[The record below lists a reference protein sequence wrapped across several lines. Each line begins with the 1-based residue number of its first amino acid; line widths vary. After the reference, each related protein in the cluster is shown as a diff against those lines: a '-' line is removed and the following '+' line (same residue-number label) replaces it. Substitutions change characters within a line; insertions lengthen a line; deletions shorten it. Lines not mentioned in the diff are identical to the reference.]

1 MGYNDAKVG
10 KGKLILVQPHFN
22 KSKRMLTGTGRAR
35 QYNVSG
41 KSVPLHPLKR
51 KQASKLLYSMQN
63 KYLFRR
69 YLLFAIALFIN
80 AMGIAYITKANLG
93 TSPITSVTYVASMF
107 TPLTM
112 GQWTI
117 ILNLL
122 FVLLELPFMTRRQV
136 REDLRMYLTQIVITF
151 VFGLCIDL
159 CMGIIHNLNPI
170 TYISKIANLL
180 IGCVILAVGI
190 ALEVKADVA
199 MMAGEYFVRVL
210 VKKFHRD
217 FGYLKLAFD
226 WSLVAVAVA
235 LSLVF
240 MGGVYGVREGTVIA
254 ALLVGPIV
262 HFVTPYYRFI
272 DRWITDKQAVSI
284 QSAVPAADTPH
295 TVITIAREFGSGGHL
310 LGEMLARELGIKLY
324 DKEFI
329 HLAAQKSGI
338 DEEYIRRNEQSI
350 PSFWLKCILAAGSEA
365 SRERSLSP
373 DDVLF
378 VAESNIIRELAAQ
391 GPCIIVGRCADYVLQ
406 DRPRLIKVFCYADPQ
421 SLYHRC
427 TTEYGVPADKAQA
440 EIARVNRNRI
450 AHYEYYTGGRW
461 GDPHRYDLMLNTGS
475 MGLQTACELVAGLYR
490 KEATATGKPS

>member
-1 MGYNDAKVG
+1 
-10 KGKLILVQPHFN
+10 
-22 KSKRMLTGTGRAR
+22 
-35 QYNVSG
+35 
-41 KSVPLHPLKR
+41 
-51 KQASKLLYSMQN
+51 MQN

-80 AMGIAYITKANLG
+80 AMGIAYITKAALG

-136 REDLRMYLTQIVITF
+136 REDLRMYVSQIVITF
-151 VFGLCIDL
+151 FFGLCIDL
-159 CMGIIHNLNPI
+159 CMFIIQDLNPVV
-170 TYISKIANLL
+170 YISKIANLL

-210 VKKFHRD
+210 VKKFHKD

-226 WSLVAVAVA
+226 WSLAALAVI
-235 LSLVF
+235 LSLCF
-240 MGGVYGVREGTVIA
+240 MGGIYGVREGTVIA

-262 HFVTPYYRFI
+262 HFVTPYYRFL
-272 DRWITDKQAVSI
+272 DNWITDKPSE
-284 QSAVPAADTPH
+284 AAQPVISTGMSYP
-295 TVITIAREFGSGGHL
+295 VITIAREFGSGGHL
-310 LGEMLARELGIKLY
+310 LGEMLAKELGIKLY

-329 HLAAQKSGI
+329 HLAAEKSGI
-338 DEEYIRRNEQSI
+338 DEAYIRRNEQSI
-350 PSFWLKCILAAGSEA
+350 PSFWLKCILTDGNES
-365 SRERSLSP
+365 SRQQSLSP

-378 VAESNIIRELAAQ
+378 VAESNIIRELAAKE
-391 GPCIIVGRCADYVLQ
+391 PCIIIGRCADYILQ
-406 DRPRLIKVFCYADPQ
+406 GSPRLIKVFCYTDRESA
-421 SLYHRC
+421 YRRC
-427 TTEYGVPADKAQA
+427 TTEYGVPANKAKA
-440 EIARVNRNRI
+440 EITRVNRNRV
-450 AHYEYYTGGRW
+450 AHYEYYTGERW

-475 MGLQTACELVAGLYR
+475 IGLEAACELVAGLYR
-490 KEATATGKPS
+490 STALPPESALPYGKHSTRK